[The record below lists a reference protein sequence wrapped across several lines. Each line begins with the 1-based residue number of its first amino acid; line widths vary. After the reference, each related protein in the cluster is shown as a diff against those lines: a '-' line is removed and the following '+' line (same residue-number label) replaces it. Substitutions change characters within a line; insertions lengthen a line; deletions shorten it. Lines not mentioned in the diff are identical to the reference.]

1 MYTLIQVIL
10 YGLAVFW
17 LVQGIRRRNKQAIT
31 AGLVLGGVTFIV
43 FQLMIFWTELLWFES
58 LGFDTRFWTEVGA
71 KGAFLVAGA
80 LFALVVVWLNTAR
93 MQGDQKAT
101 RLWSRL
107 LATLV
112 GALWGLSNWDTVLI
126 YLNRVDQNIFDP
138 LLGKDVGFY
147 LFSLPFYDALYGLL
161 LMLALIS
168 VISVVAGTFFS
179 LRQGQ
184 VVFTPVE
191 PGDRKSFRPL
201 WISIAFLILVLAA
214 GKYLSRFHLL
224 YSDWGAVSGA
234 GWTDTHIR
242 LPAYTVVV
250 VIMVA
255 LAIGVLIRPLRSA
268 LEGWLSKRVRNSNS
282 ALILIGGVAGF
293 VIGLWL
299 LALTLIPGLFQWLRV
314 EPNEITMEKEYIR
327 NNIQFTRQAFKLDR
341 VEEKEFPASEEFTR
355 ETVEK
360 NQYLVNNIRLWDW
373 RALDAVYKQF
383 QEIRLYYEFK
393 DVDID
398 RYTFDDAYRQVMV
411 SAREMEQNNLPPQ
424 SQTFVNKRF
433 KYTHGYGITLTTVSD
448 FTPQGLPNLL
458 VKDIP
463 PKVKYPALH
472 VDRPEIYYGELT
484 GSHVIVNSTE
494 KEFDYPSGEKNVY
507 TRYDG
512 SGGVRISNF
521 WRKFIFGYR
530 FDGTRL
536 LLSGYPTP
544 ESRIQFR
551 RSVKERVDAVAPFLH
566 YDDDPYITLIDGKL
580 YWILD
585 AYVTSSYYP
594 YSEPFNAT
602 ETIEYRQGKQTR
614 ELQTRMNSRF
624 DGANYIRNSVKVVVD
639 AYNGDVDLYVYDKQ
653 DPVIQVWQK
662 IFPDLFKSREAMD
675 DAIKNHV
682 RYPADLLMVQGLVY
696 AKYHM
701 TDPTVFYNQE
711 DLWIRAT
718 EKYYDRVLPV
728 EPYYVMWEMPESDD
742 PEFILMLPFTPKNRQ
757 VLIGW
762 IAGMSDPENYGRF
775 LAYKFPKERRMLGT
789 QQVETKI
796 DQDSYLSG
804 QLSLWDQRGSSVI
817 RGNVLVIPVEETLFY
832 VEPIYLQAETAAYPE
847 LRLVVVMHN
856 DQISY
861 AETFD
866 EALEGL
872 FKAKAGE
879 QPSRPGRMADEQVSA
894 KQLVQQANDAFESY
908 LENLAQKNFQQS
920 ARSLEQLQ
928 QTLERLS
935 KPSE

>member
-1 MYTLIQVIL
+1 LIQLIL
-10 YGLAVFW
+10 YGLAVLW
-17 LVQGIRRRNKQAIT
+17 LVQGIRGQKKQAI
-31 AGLVLGGVTFIV
+31 AGGLVLGGVTFV
-43 FQLMIFWTELLWFES
+43 AFQFMMFWTEMLWFES
-58 LGFDTRFWTEVGA
+58 LGFNARFWTEVGA
-71 KGAFLVAGA
+71 KAGFLIAGA
-80 LFALVVVWLNTAR
+80 LFALAVVWLSTAR
-93 MQGDQKAT
+93 MPGDHNTT

-107 LATLV
+107 LATVV
-112 GALWGLSNWDTVLI
+112 GALWGLSNWDTLLI

-161 LMLALIS
+161 LMMALIS
-168 VISVVAGTFFS
+168 VVSVLAGTFFS

-184 VVFTPVE
+184 VVFTPVKSN
-191 PGDRKSFRPL
+191 DQKSFQPL
-201 WISIAFLILVLAA
+201 WISTAFLILVLAA

-250 VIMVA
+250 VIMMA
-255 LAIGVLIRPLRSA
+255 LAIVVLIRPLRSA
-268 LEGWLSKRVRNSNS
+268 LERWLSKWARNSNS
-282 ALILIGGVAGF
+282 ALVLIGGIAGF

-299 LALTLIPGLFQWLRV
+299 LVLTLVPGLFQWLRV

-327 NNIQFTRQAFKLDR
+327 NNIQFTRQAFKLDG

-398 RYTFDDAYRQVMV
+398 RYTFDGAYRQVMV

-463 PKVKYPALH
+463 PQVKYPALQ

-484 GSHVIVNSTE
+484 GSHVIVNSAE
-494 KEFDYPSGEKNVY
+494 KEFDYPSGEQNVY
-507 TRYDG
+507 TRYNG
-512 SGGVRISNF
+512 SGGVRMSNF

-536 LLSGYPTP
+536 LLSGYPTS

-551 RSVKERVDAVAPFLH
+551 RTIKERVDAVAPFLH

-602 ETIEYRQGKQTR
+602 ETIEYRQGEQTR

-639 AYNGDVDLYVYDKQ
+639 AYNGDVDLYIYDNK

-662 IFPDLFKSREAMD
+662 IFPDLFKSRKEMD

-682 RYPADLLMVQGLVY
+682 RYPADLLLVQGLVY

-728 EPYYVMWEMPESDD
+728 EPYYVMWEMPESDN

-879 QPSRPGRMADEQVSA
+879 QPTPTGRLDQEISVDR
-894 KQLVQQANDAFESY
+894 LVQQANEAFESY

-928 QTLERLS
+928 QILKRLS
-935 KPSE
+935 NPSE